1 MSCSQAAAIN
11 SARRAGAT
19 PAERNSVRRAT
30 AALCA
35 RCSRIPLSTAQLVP
49 ELPAPQDLRSRT
61 YPQAAPLRLA
71 QRLRRLLA
79 LRILDEQAVMRIGR
93 ATRRISTPPERL
105 VEEMV
110 NLLRRTATLLQP
122 V

>member
-1 MSCSQAAAIN
+1 
-11 SARRAGAT
+11 
-19 PAERNSVRRAT
+19 
-30 AALCA
+30 
-35 RCSRIPLSTAQLVP
+35 
-49 ELPAPQDLRSRT
+49 
-61 YPQAAPLRLA
+61 
-71 QRLRRLLA
+71 
-79 LRILDEQAVMRIGR
+79 MRIGR